1 MIATG
6 LFASTEVN
14 PGGSDGLF
22 YGYPYQFFIQVVA
35 TLVAWAVA
43 GVMSWL
49 LLRALMTVMRP
60 RVDEEAEIMGL
71 DLDQHGEK
79 GYTG

>member
-22 YGYPYQFFIQVVA
+22 YGYPYQFAVQVTAAV
-35 TLVAWAVA
+35 VAWAVA
-43 GVMSWL
+43 GGGSWL
-49 LLRALMTVMRP
+49 LLRLLMSVLP
-60 RVDEEAEIMGL
+60 SRVDQEAEMMGL
-71 DLDQHGEK
+71 DLHEHGEK